1 MTFQNIITYSKQLF
15 QKKWVKCSSIFIGVI
30 VLFYFILNL
39 IFPLEINIDYSQSV
53 LDKDGQVLQT
63 FLTYDDKWRLYT
75 ELNEIS
81 PSLKKAII
89 AKEDKY
95 FYYHPGINIIAIG
108 RALVNNIIYHKRTS
122 GASTITMQ
130 VARMLEPKRR
140 TYFSKIIEI
149 FRATQ
154 LELKYSKAEILQ
166 FYLNLVPYGGNIEG
180 VKSASLFYFQKNPDF
195 LSLAEITTLAIIPN
209 RPSSLIIG
217 KNNGTLVEE
226 RNKWLKR
233 FEQEKIFDKKE
244 VEDALSESLTAK
256 RNISPKLAPH
266 FCRRM
271 IKQYPQLA
279 NIHTNLSMKTQSE
292 VEEIC
297 KNYIQKINHQNIKNA
312 ACIIIDNETSKIVA
326 YVGSADFNNTNDGGQ
341 VDGIKANRQ
350 PGSTLKPLLYGL
362 CMDKGWITPK
372 MMMTDVSV
380 NFNGYRPE
388 NFDRKFN
395 GYVTVEKA
403 LSYSLNIPAVK
414 LLNQLSADTFS
425 KKLIEMDCKQIKKDE
440 KHLGLSM
447 ALGGC
452 GITLEELTN
461 MYAMI
466 ARQGKWQNISWLKEK
481 DNALISKNILSP
493 ASAFMITEILTEKA
507 RPDFPVSYENSFHLP
522 KIAWK
527 TGTSYGR
534 RDAWSIGFNKKYT
547 VGVWCG
553 NFTGEGVPELTGTD
567 IATPLLFEIF
577 NNLAY
582 NSKNDW
588 YAMPKELDF
597 RYVCNLTGKRP
608 NSYCTNQVMD
618 YYIPL
623 LSGNSVCNHLKE
635 IYVSDDEKISYCT
648 ACLPEY
654 GYKKKEVM
662 NHEPEMLAYFE
673 QHFLPYEKIP
683 DHNPNCEKLYEYGA
697 PEITSPSNNMS
708 YLLDKKETNQLM
720 LACQT
725 SIDVKKVY
733 WYVNNQLLKEVNA
746 NEKIFI
752 QPEEGI
758 LKISCSDDKGRN
770 TNVTVTV
777 KYVDM

>member
-1 MTFQNIITYSKQLF
+1 MTFQQIKASIKVFL
-15 QKKWVKCSSIFIGVI
+15 QKKWVKFPLVFLAGSIL
-30 VLFYFILNL
+30 LFFILSL
-39 IFPLEINIDYSQSV
+39 IFPLKINIDYSQSV
-53 LDKDGQVLQT
+53 LDKNDKVLQT

-75 ELNEIS
+75 ELDEIS

-108 RALVNNIIYHKRTS
+108 RAFINNVIYHKRTS

-140 TYFSKIIEI
+140 TYFSKLIEI
-149 FRATQ
+149 FRALQ
-154 LELKYSKAEILQ
+154 LEMKYSKAEILQ
-166 FYLNLVPYGGNIEG
+166 LYLNLVPYGGNIEG

-217 KNNGTLVEE
+217 KNNGALVEE

-233 FEQEKIFDKKE
+233 FGKEKVFSAKE
-244 VEDALSESLTAK
+244 IEDALTETLTAK
-256 RNISPKLAPH
+256 RNVSPKLAPH

-271 IKQYPQLA
+271 TQQFPQLA
-279 NIHTNLSMKTQSE
+279 NIHTNLDLAIQSD
-292 VEEIC
+292 VADIC

-312 ACIIIDNETSKIVA
+312 ACIIIDNKTSKIVA
-326 YVGSADFNNTNDGGQ
+326 YIGSADFENTLDGGQ
-341 VDGIKANRQ
+341 VDGIKAVRQ
-350 PGSTLKPLLYGL
+350 PGSTLKPILYGL
-362 CMDKGWITPK
+362 CIDKGWITPK

-395 GYVTVEKA
+395 GYVTVEQA
-403 LSYSLNIPAVK
+403 LSHSLNIPAVK
-414 LLNQLSADTFS
+414 LLNQLSPDTFS
-425 KKLIEMDCKQIKKDE
+425 KKLIEMDCRQIKKDE

-452 GITLEELTN
+452 GIRLEELTN
-461 MYAMI
+461 MYAML
-466 ARQGKWQNISWLKEK
+466 ARQGVWQNISWLKEK
-481 DNALISKNILSP
+481 DQAPLTKRILSP
-493 ASAFMITEILTEKA
+493 ASAFMITDILTQKE
-507 RPDFPVSYENSFHLP
+507 RPDFPVGYENSFHLP

-534 RDAWSIGFNKKYT
+534 RDAWSIGYNEKYT

-553 NFTGEGVPELTGTD
+553 NFTGEGVPELTGAD

-577 NNLAY
+577 NNIDY
-582 NSKNDW
+582 NSDNQW
-588 YAMPKELDF
+588 YSRPKDLDF
-597 RYVCNLTGKRP
+597 RYVCSISGKRP
-608 NSYCTNQVMD
+608 NGYCNNQVMD

-623 LSGNSVCNHLKE
+623 VSANAVCNHLKE
-635 IYVSDDEKISYCT
+635 IYVSADEKISYCN
-648 ACLPEY
+648 ACIPTT
-654 GYKKKEVM
+654 GYIKKEVM
-662 NHEPEMLAYFE
+662 NHDPEMLAFFE
-673 QHFLPYEKIP
+673 QHFMPYDKIP
-683 DHNPNCEKLYEYGA
+683 PHNPDCEKLYQYGA
-697 PEITSPSNNMS
+697 PEITSPSNHME
-708 YLLDKKETNQLM
+708 YLLDKKESNQLM

-733 WYVNNQLLKEVNA
+733 WYVNDQLLKEANA

-752 QPEEGI
+752 QPDEGI